1 MIIAP
6 LGLHLEFSAKLRIW
20 QVSAC
25 KMEPQSG
32 TIITAPP
39 NLLMIQGLHDR
50 LFKASIAPST
60 RIFWQIKGNIAFG
73 RTIQTLLFLAAIAA
87 QYINRLQLEPDSRAG
102 TRNKT
107 VFQFQLA
114 GT

>member
-1 MIIAP
+1 
-6 LGLHLEFSAKLRIW
+6 
-20 QVSAC
+20 
-25 KMEPQSG
+25 MEPQSD
-32 TIITAPP
+32 TIITAHP

-73 RTIQTLLFLAAIAA
+73 RTIQTLLFLAAMAA

-107 VFQFQLA
+107 AFQFQLA
-114 GT
+114 ET